1 VILAKRYKWSIRI
14 VLLLTAIGCVLLLSP
29 QYLLYSTSYK
39 KSDAIIILL
48 GPDFKARKKEANEL
62 IRKGMTDYL
71 IIPAYRKA
79 YKINGA
85 EQFLL
90 PYLKNHESDHSRVI
104 SYPAFYEDTHI
115 EIIEAQR
122 VMSDYGLKSAI
133 FVSSPHHMRRIKIIA
148 DKVFKPDQFN
158 FYFVATR
165 YENIPFKFW
174 ELSSSDW
181 RKIRRE
187 YSKILWFMIY
197 YFWSEY
203 IGFH

>member
-1 VILAKRYKWSIRI
+1 MILANKYKVPTIFILFVMTVAGI
-14 VLLLTAIGCVLLLSP
+14 VLLSP
-29 QYLLYSTSYK
+29 QYLLYSTSYEK
-39 KSDAIIILL
+39 ADAIIILL

-62 IRKGMTDYL
+62 MSKGMADYL
-71 IIPAYRKA
+71 IIPAYH
-79 YKINGA
+79 KIYEIDDKKQN
-85 EQFLL
+85 LL
-90 PYLKNHESDHSRVI
+90 PYFKSHESDNRRVI
-104 SYPAFYEDTHI
+104 SYPGFYEDTHI

-148 DKVFKPDQFN
+148 GRVFKSDN
-158 FYFVATR
+158 YIFYFVATR

-187 YSKILWFMIY
+187 YSKILWFIMY
-197 YFWSEY
+197 YPWSEY
-203 IGFH
+203 IDPN

>member
-1 VILAKRYKWSIRI
+1 MKRYKWPVIIILCLMTIVCI
-14 VLLLTAIGCVLLLSP
+14 VLLSP
-29 QYLLYSTSYK
+29 KYLLYSTSYE

-62 IRKGMTDYL
+62 INKGMADYL
-71 IIPAYRKA
+71 IIPAYHKT
-79 YKINGA
+79 YKLNGA
-85 EQFLL
+85 EQYLL
-90 PYLKNHESDHSRVI
+90 PYLKNHESGNRKSV
-104 SYPAFYEDTHI
+104 SYPIFYEDTHI
-115 EIIEAQR
+115 EIIEAQK
-122 VMSDYGLKSAI
+122 VLSDYGLKSAI
-133 FVSSPHHMRRIKIIA
+133 FVSSPHHMRRIKIIVG
-148 DKVFKPDQFN
+148 KVFKSEHHN

-197 YFWSEY
+197 YTWSEY
-203 IGFH
+203 IGFN